1 MAQSKVATRFLLGKK
16 VGMTSIFAEDGRVEN
31 VTVIEAPA
39 SVVLRRKTKASDGY
53 SAVQLAFGAVK
64 EQRLSKAVQGVYKH
78 AEVAPKRTVR
88 EFLIPEDAEF
98 SVGQELT
105 VELFKPGEKVAVTSI
120 SKGKGFQGVIK
131 RWNHSRGPMAHGSKS
146 HRRPKSQGPGGSQ
159 RVFPGLHRPG
169 HMGHE
174 QVTQDGLTV
183 IAVDA
188 ELNVVMV
195 RGSVPGPN
203 GSLVKLR
210 AAE

>member
-1 MAQSKVATRFLLGKK
+1 MAQPKLATRFLLGKK

-39 SVVLRRKTKASDGY
+39 SVVLRRKTKESDGY
-53 SAVQLAFGAVK
+53 SAVQVAFGEVK
-64 EQRLSKAVQGVYKH
+64 EQKLNKPQQGVFKH

-88 EFLIPEDAEF
+88 EFLVPEDAEF
-98 SVGQELT
+98 ATGQELT
-105 VELFKPGEKVAVTSI
+105 VAVFSPGDKVAVTST

-131 RWNHSRGPMAHGSKS
+131 RWNHARGPMAHGSKS
-146 HRRPKSQGPGGSQ
+146 HRRSKSQGSTDSG
-159 RVFPGLHRPG
+159 RVFPGRRRPG

-183 IAVDA
+183 VAVDP

-195 RGSVPGPN
+195 RGSVPGAT
-203 GSLVKLR
+203 GAVVKLR

>member
-1 MAQSKVATRFLLGKK
+1 MAQPKLATRFLLGKK

-39 SVVLRRKTKASDGY
+39 SVVLRRKTKESDGY
-53 SAVQLAFGAVK
+53 SAVQLAFGEVK
-64 EQRLSKAVQGVYKH
+64 EQRLTKPLQGVYKR
-78 AEVAPKRTVR
+78 AAVAPKRTIQ
-88 EFLIPEDAEF
+88 EFLVPEDAEF
-98 SVGQELT
+98 SMGQELT
-105 VELFKPGEKVAVTSI
+105 VELFKPGDVIAVTST

-131 RWNHSRGPMAHGSKS
+131 RWNHACGPMTHGSKS
-146 HRRPKSQGPGGSQ
+146 KRRAKSQGSTDAG

-169 HMGHE
+169 HMGHA

-183 IAVDA
+183 VAVDA

-195 RGSVPGPN
+195 RGSVPGPS

-210 AAE
+210 AAK